1 MEKLE
6 FKKTERRPTM
16 SISIDKKLR
25 EDVILA
31 AKHEGVSISRFI
43 EQIILFVMSEKKKG
57 KQ

>member
-25 EDVILA
+25 ENVILA
-31 AKHEGVSISRFI
+31 AKREGVSISRFI

-57 KQ
+57 K